1 MAVYKVI
8 QDIEAEDHLLG
19 PLTLKGFVYAAAA
32 ALLGFVNF
40 RLLIS
45 EALGPLKWVFILL
58 FFFPMILFAVL
69 ASPLGREQPTEV
81 WLLARIR
88 FLLKP
93 KKRIWSQIG
102 LSQLIH
108 ITVPKKEDKH
118 LTKDLTQTEV
128 TSRLQA
134 LAQTLDSHGWAI
146 KNVAVNLNSSPNYL
160 LVNEDDSDRL
170 VATRQ
175 LVQAQPLSDVKL
187 EDDILDETNNP
198 TAQKFDDMMI
208 EAEEDRK
215 RELQMKLEEARSEAL
230 ITDHTQADEKTSDAD
245 KMLAKMHERA
255 RVYGASAD
263 EPTDEP
269 AVTPEAQTVKMELA
283 QSGSAF
289 SVATLANLANRDS
302 GEVVVSLR

>member
-32 ALLGFVNF
+32 ALLGFINF

-45 EALGPLKWVFILL
+45 EALGPLKWLFILIFL
-58 FFFPMILFAVL
+58 FPMILFAVL
-69 ASPLGREQPTEV
+69 ASPLGRDQPTEV

-93 KKRIWSQIG
+93 RQRIWSQIG
-102 LSQLIH
+102 LSQLIN
-108 ITVPKKEDKH
+108 ITAPKKEDKH

-134 LAQTLDSHGWAI
+134 LASTLDSHGWAI
-146 KNVAVNLNSSPNYL
+146 KNVAVNLNAAPNYIL
-160 LVNEDDSDRL
+160 ANEDDADRL
-170 VATRQ
+170 VATKQ
-175 LVQAQPLSDVKL
+175 LVQAQPVTDVRA
-187 EDDILDETNNP
+187 EDDILDAQSNP
-198 TAQKFDDMMI
+198 TAQKLEGMMR
-208 EAEEDRK
+208 EAEDDRK
-215 RELQMKLEEARSEAL
+215 LQLQFRLEEARNQAL
-230 ITDHTQADEKTSDAD
+230 ITDHTKADDKSDDAEG
-245 KMLAKMHERA
+245 MLARMHERA

-263 EPTDEP
+263 EPGT
-269 AVTPEAQTVKMELA
+269 VTPVAQTVKMELA

-289 SVATLANLANRDS
+289 SVATIANLANRDS
-302 GEVVVSLR
+302 SEVVVALH